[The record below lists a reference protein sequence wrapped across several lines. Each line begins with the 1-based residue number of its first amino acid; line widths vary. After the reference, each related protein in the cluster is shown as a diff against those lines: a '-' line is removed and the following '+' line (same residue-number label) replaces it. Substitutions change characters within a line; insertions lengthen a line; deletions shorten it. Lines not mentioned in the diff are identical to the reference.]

1 MSLPSSR
8 KKLACSGLM
17 LSFVLPA
24 CGKSVVEQQTEA
36 LTLSSEIAAWRE
48 VSSRRFDTS
57 DEVSVQTACVGV
69 LQDLG
74 FALEESSTELNLLI
88 AHKDRD
94 ATEVLQTFWA
104 ILYAAIGGDAAAVS
118 HKDQTIRISIV
129 TKVVDDSTVV
139 RVTVQ
144 RLIRNMHDQVIK
156 AQTIEDPEIY
166 QQFFDKLAQ
175 AIFLEGHES

>member
-1 MSLPSSR
+1 MVTDPSR
-8 KKLACSGLM
+8 WKLACSSLM

-24 CGKSVVEQQTEA
+24 CGKNAVEQQTEA
-36 LTLSSEIAAWRE
+36 LTLSSEITAWRE
-48 VSSRRFDTS
+48 VSSRRFDTT
-57 DEVSVQTACVGV
+57 DEVSIQAACVGV

-74 FALEESSTELNLLI
+74 FVLEESSPGLNLLI

-104 ILYAAIGGDAAAVS
+104 ILYAAIGGDAGVVS

-129 TKVVDDSTVV
+129 TRLEGDSTVV

-144 RLIRNMHDQVIK
+144 RLIRNMYDQVIK
-156 AQTIEDPEIY
+156 AQTIDDPEIY
-166 QQFFDKLAQ
+166 RQFFDKLAQ
-175 AIFLEGHES
+175 AIFLEAHRS